1 MTKAF
6 VIIAAVAVA
15 FLGFHYSTQRSAAE
29 VIASKISKQQQAE
42 ANAQTEQVLDTR
54 DDPNAEID
62 LPETAAQWRA
72 RLEPLQFQVTR
83 NHGTERAF
91 TNAFWDNKKPGMY
104 RCVCCELPLFQSTA
118 KYKSGTGWPS
128 FFRPVAASNVETQVD
143 RNLSSVR
150 TEVHCKRCNGHLGHV
165 FNDGPQ
171 PTGLRYCINS
181 ASLTFEAEAAE
192 TEEAEPA
199 EKDAAGAMQI
209 PAPLR

>member
-6 VIIAAVAVA
+6 VIIAALAVV
-15 FLGFHYSTQRSAAE
+15 FLGFNYATQHSAAE
-29 VIASKISKQQQAE
+29 VIASKILKQQQAE
-42 ANAQTEQVLDTR
+42 ADVQTEQELDTR

-62 LPETAAQWRA
+62 LPETAAEWRE

-91 TNAFWDNKKPGMY
+91 TNAYWDNKKPGLY
-104 RCVCCELPLFQSTA
+104 RCVCCELPVFQSDA
-118 KYKSGTGWPS
+118 KFKSGTGWPS
-128 FFRPVAASNVETQVD
+128 FFRPVAAANVGLQVD

-165 FNDGPQ
+165 FDDGPQ

-181 ASLTFEAEAAE
+181 ASLTFEAAEA
-192 TEEAEPA
+192 EEATDKA
-199 EKDAAGAMQI
+199 ADAAGVKQTPI
-209 PAPLR
+209 APR